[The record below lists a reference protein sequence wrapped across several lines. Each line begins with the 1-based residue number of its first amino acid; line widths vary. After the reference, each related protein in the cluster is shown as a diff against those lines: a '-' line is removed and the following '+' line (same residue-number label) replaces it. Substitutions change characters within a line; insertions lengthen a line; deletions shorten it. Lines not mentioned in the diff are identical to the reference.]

1 MASNQPTRERR
12 PTKAAVEL
20 KRRIAARGLTFQQ
33 VADAIGA
40 KSTGTVND
48 IVHARKKAGDGLR
61 VAIRDE
67 FGIPTDW
74 WHEPADERRSG
85 AAA

>member
-1 MASNQPTRERR
+1 MASNKTTPERR

-20 KRRIAARGLTFQQ
+20 ARRIAARGLTFQQ
-33 VADAIGA
+33 VADVIGA

-74 WHEPADERRSG
+74 WHEVAEVEREAMAS
-85 AAA
+85 